1 MLGYGVGFMSPDKD
15 APANPKYKEVCS
27 GKTGHVE
34 VLHLRFNNKI
44 VPYEELVKF
53 FFTFHDPTTKNKQG
67 NDKGTQYASAIFYHN
82 DAQKQTAKKVKEQ
95 LGDLISDKKIPQ
107 AKFVGFS
114 VSTAILEATKFY
126 PAHGAH

>member
-15 APANPKYKEVCS
+15 APANPKYKEVCK
-27 GKTGHVE
+27 GTTGHVE

-44 VPYEELVKF
+44 VSYEELVKF

-82 DAQKQTAKKVKEQ
+82 AAQKETA
-95 LGDLISDKKIPQ
+95 
-107 AKFVGFS
+107 
-114 VSTAILEATKFY
+114 
-126 PAHGAH
+126 